1 MSNSRT
7 KFVFA
12 AAALLTFGSLSFAQT
27 HKTVHLEREKS
38 HLDIYIDIPASATV
52 QTFSLGFFHHV
63 DVVSVHLDAE
73 SDLGDIYIEE
83 VEHDISFLK
92 EHRKHGLEQNF
103 VKYHREGENDL
114 IVEYKDPLTQK
125 TYYEFHYIRE
135 IDGKKYYACSD
146 GNKQYTLD
154 EVLGMHKIAETLR
167 SKK

>member
-12 AAALLTFGSLSFAQT
+12 AATLLAVGSLSFAQK

-38 HLDIYIDIPASATV
+38 HLDVYVDVPETSSV
-52 QTFSLGFFHHV
+52 QTFSLGFFHKV
-63 DVVSVHLDAE
+63 DVVSIHLEAG

-103 VKYHREGENDL
+103 VKYHREGKNDL
-114 IVEYKDPLTQK
+114 IVEYKDPVSK
-125 TYYEFHYIRE
+125 ETYFEFHYIRE
-135 IDGKKYYACSD
+135 IAGKKYYACSD
-146 GNKQYTLD
+146 GNKKYTLD
-154 EVLGMHKIAETLR
+154 EVMSMHKIAETLR
-167 SKK
+167 ETR